1 MATNPSHRA
10 ILIGGTGRDGASGT
24 PQGEH
29 GAAGEG
35 PVLHLAPGQA
45 NPFMEIRGGQGGHGG
60 HGYSAAPGATG
71 MRGGDG
77 GVGRAPRMIVGN
89 RPTRLPAPAPAPGPQ
104 MDMSK
109 PMVIFLAHS
118 DDEAAA
124 VYERADTF
132 PSLDEFCA
140 RYRVSD
146 EVRARLTQLED
157 GVSSVVGLLGVTG
170 NELQGAGFNEG
181 QVAQLGE
188 SLRSFLRDS
197 NLLAQ

>member
-10 ILIGGTGRDGASGT
+10 ILVGGSGRHGASGT
-24 PQGEH
+24 PQGED
-29 GAAGEG
+29 GAVGEG
-35 PVLHLAPGQA
+35 PVLRLAPGQA
-45 NPFMEIRGGQGGHGG
+45 NPFTEIRGGQGGHGG
-60 HGYSAAPGATG
+60 HGYSATPGGHAQ
-71 MRGGDG
+71 GGAG
-77 GVGRAPRMIVGN
+77 GVGKAPDMSFLRESN
-89 RPTRLPAPAPAPGPQ
+89 RPVPAPAPGPQ

-132 PSLDEFCA
+132 PSLDEFCT

-146 EVRARLTQLED
+146 DVRARLTQLDD

-188 SLRSFLRDS
+188 SLRSFLRES